1 MDEKII
7 DIFCDES
14 CHLNNKE
21 FTVTVLGAIYCEKS
35 KKEIIYKDIRKIK
48 QKYKIGINS
57 EIKWTKVCKSKIDFY
72 KELTEYFFN
81 SKILS
86 YRSIV
91 ISNKDKINDEK
102 YNNGDPN
109 LLYYK
114 MYYLLLNGIINI
126 KDDYRIFLDVEN
138 AKQTNKLEKLKEV
151 LCNNKYDFMQ
161 DKIKGIWQID
171 SKSSELVQLADFFS
185 GALAF
190 YHRGLYDK
198 EESSKAKKDIIDII
212 SDNIGP
218 SLKRGTPK
226 NEELFNIFLFK
237 LRDE

>member
-1 MDEKII
+1 MDDKII

-14 CHLNNKE
+14 CHLKNKE
-21 FTVTVLGAIYCEKS
+21 FTVTVLGAIYCEKEN
-35 KKEIIYKDIRKIK
+35 KRNIYEEIRKIK
-48 QKYKIGINS
+48 RKHHIGMNS

-72 KELTEYFFN
+72 KELTEFFFN
-81 SKILS
+81 NRLLS
-86 YRSIV
+86 FRSIV
-91 ISNKDKINDEK
+91 ISNKDKINNEK
-102 YNNGDPN
+102 YNDGDPN

-114 MYYLLLNGIINI
+114 MYYLLLNGIIDI
-126 KDDYRIFLDVEN
+126 KNEYRIFLDIET
-138 AKQTNKLEKLKEV
+138 AKQTKKLEKLQEV

-161 DKIKGIWQID
+161 DKIDGIWQID

-190 YHRGLYDK
+190 YHRGSYDK
-198 EESSKAKKDIIDII
+198 EDSSAAKKEIIDII

-218 SLKRGTPK
+218 SLKRGTPRT
-226 NEELFNIFLFK
+226 EEMFNIFLFK

>member
-1 MDEKII
+1 MEETII

-14 CHLNNKE
+14 CHLKNKD
-21 FTVTVLGAIYCEKS
+21 FTVTVLGAIYCEK
-35 KKEIIYKDIRKIK
+35 KNKPIIYDEIRKIK
-48 QKYKIGINS
+48 RKYKIGKKS
-57 EIKWTKVCKSKIDFY
+57 EIKWTKVCDSKIDFY
-72 KELTEYFFN
+72 KELTKFFFDN
-81 SKILS
+81 KLLS
-86 YRSIV
+86 FRSIV

-114 MYYLLLNGIINI
+114 MYYYLLNGIIDINN
-126 KDDYRIFLDVEN
+126 KYRIFLDIEN

-151 LCNNKYDFMQ
+151 LCNNQYDFMQ
-161 DKIKGIWQID
+161 DKIDGIWQID

-198 EESSKAKKDIIDII
+198 EESSKAKKEIIDII
-212 SDNIGP
+212 ADNIGP
-218 SLKRGTPK
+218 SLKRGTPR
-226 NEELFNIFLFK
+226 NEQMFNIFLFK
-237 LRDE
+237 LRED

>member
-1 MDEKII
+1 MEETII

-14 CHLNNKE
+14 CHLKNKD
-21 FTVTVLGAIYCEKS
+21 FTVTVMGAVYCEK
-35 KKEIIYKDIRKIK
+35 KNKPIIYEEIRKIK
-48 QKYKIGINS
+48 RKYKIGMQS
-57 EIKWTKVCKSKIDFY
+57 EIKWTKVCNSKINFY
-72 KELTEYFFN
+72 KELTEYFFK
-81 SKILS
+81 SKLLS
-86 YRSIV
+86 FRSIV
-91 ISNKDKINDEK
+91 ISNKDKVNDKK

-114 MYYLLLNGIINI
+114 MYYLLLDGIIDI
-126 KDDYRIFLDVEN
+126 KNKYRIFLDVEN
-138 AKQTNKLEKLKEV
+138 AKQTKKLEKLQEV

-161 DKIKGIWQID
+161 DKIDGIWQID

-198 EESSKAKKDIIDII
+198 EDSSKAKKEIIDII

-218 SLKRGTPK
+218 SLKRGTPR

>member
-14 CHLNNKE
+14 CHLKNKE
-21 FTVTVLGAIYCEKS
+21 FTVTVIGAIYCEK
-35 KKEIIYKDIRKIK
+35 KNKPIIYEEIRRIK
-48 QKYKIGINS
+48 RKHKIGINS
-57 EIKWTKVCKSKIDFY
+57 EIKWTKVCNSKIDFY
-72 KELTEYFFN
+72 KELTEFFFN
-81 SKILS
+81 NRLLS
-86 YRSIV
+86 FRSIV
-91 ISNKDKINDEK
+91 ISNKDKVNDKK
-102 YNNGDPN
+102 YNGGDPN

-114 MYYLLLNGIINI
+114 MYYLLLNGIIDI
-126 KDDYRIFLDVEN
+126 KNKYRIFLDIEN
-138 AKQTNKLEKLKEV
+138 AKQTKKLEKLQEV

-161 DKIKGIWQID
+161 DKIDGIWQID

-198 EESSKAKKDIIDII
+198 DESSKAKKEIIDII

-218 SLKRGTPK
+218 SLKRGTHR